1 MKEFYSLEEI
11 KHKIDHMKT
20 MDEESK
26 NILNSLLACIN
37 HMGKDIEDLKEQLS
51 ETLEYAELLEQD
63 MDNIKEE
70 MFGEEIF
77 TNFEEEEDYTY
88 VEVKCN
94 NCGENIYVENDLMKE
109 HLICPNCENSL
120 F

>member
-1 MKEFYSLEEI
+1 MKDFYPLEEI
-11 KHKIDHMKT
+11 KDKINNIES

-26 NILNSLLACIN
+26 NILNSLLVYIN

-63 MDNIKEE
+63 MDSIKEE

-77 TNFEEEEDYTY
+77 HSFDEEEDFSY

-94 NCGENIYVENDLMKE
+94 NCGENIYVEDDLMKE
-109 HLICPNCENSL
+109 HLICPNCESPL

>member
-1 MKEFYSLEEI
+1 MKDCYSLEDI
-11 KHKIDHMKT
+11 KNKVSDNDSMDQDTKI
-20 MDEESK
+20 
-26 NILNSLLACIN
+26 ILNSLLIHIN
-37 HMGKDIEDLKEQLS
+37 DMSNEITDLQKRLN

-77 TNFEEEEDYTY
+77 DTFDEEEEFTY

-109 HLICPNCENSL
+109 HLFCPNCENKL